1 MEDSES
7 FSSAVYE
14 EQTYAA
20 ERELSSFLAAVRE
33 SYGQE
38 QASLAVVDWL
48 DESELMDSPPRSEPR
63 EWRSVTIAASAR
75 LARRV
80 SARSRSTAE

>member
-1 MEDSES
+1 MEESES
-7 FSSAVYE
+7 FSSAVYD

-38 QASLAVVDWL
+38 QASLAAVDWL
-48 DESELMDSPPRSEPR
+48 DESELMD
-63 EWRSVTIAASAR
+63 
-75 LARRV
+75 
-80 SARSRSTAE
+80 